1 MTRKS
6 AQNSQYSSTGVGFQ
20 IRNDLYGHISARYPL
35 FPSQAPASGRTHTCM
50 CARKSAFFRRFS
62 IRIRLQHVTNTP
74 AITCQYMLTSFLAH
88 YQRIHNTNFTSHW
101 SLISAFTT
109 ATLLIT
115 GHSSTAS
122 HLRYNCILS
131 TMQTPTACRK
141 IAYTTL
147 AVHLRVTCE
156 SLAIS
161 TCYRHTAAAY
171 NQGTIEVRWRLDQNN
186 NDINNKQQQQ

>member
-1 MTRKS
+1 MTRYS

-20 IRNDLYGHISARYPL
+20 IRNDLYGHISVRYPL

-62 IRIRLQHVTNTP
+62 IRIRLQNVINTQ
-74 AITCQYMLTSFLAH
+74 AITGQYMPTSFLAH
-88 YQRIHNTNFTSHW
+88 YQRIHNSYFTSPR
-101 SLISAFTT
+101 SLISTSTT
-109 ATLLIT
+109 PTLHLP
-115 GHSSTAS
+115 GHSSTTS
-122 HLRYNCILS
+122 HLRCSSILS

-147 AVHLRVTCE
+147 ADHLKITCE
-156 SLAIS
+156 SLATS
-161 TCYRHTAAAY
+161 TCYRHTAATY

-186 NDINNKQQQQ
+186 NNTKQYVTHP